1 MNFPPNLLNSS
12 KFKKILYNMDKN
24 SHNNSNIN
32 NELEFHQNLA
42 KKLLKYNNSTKNLQL
57 SVFSYLRSKS
67 TMELIKICSLN
78 SKWFI
83 DIVHQLIL
91 FSKLDSQLL
100 KFLYDN
106 NKNNEYEDI
115 SILINNNNFNLNNI
129 IKEKEEFTIISKQ
142 LKVNLFHFQKKF
154 LIIKIL
160 EKY

>member
-1 MNFPPNLLNSS
+1 MNFPPNLLNSP
-12 KFKKILYNMDKN
+12 KFKKIIYNMEN
-24 SHNNSNIN
+24 TSHNNNSNNN
-32 NELEFHQNLA
+32 NEIEFHQNLA
-42 KKLLKYNNSTKNLQL
+42 KKLLKYNNSSKNLQL

-115 SILINNNNFNLNNI
+115 SMLINNDNFNYNYI
-129 IKEKEEFTIISKQ
+129 IKYK
-142 LKVNLFHFQKKF
+142 
-154 LIIKIL
+154 
-160 EKY
+160 